1 MVAAVIRG
9 TGEVGGA
16 VTASTLTTVAVF
28 FPIVFVEGVAGQIF
42 GDMALTVVFSLMASL
57 VAALFLIPMLAS
69 RQIRE
74 TALTSSAASTAGSS
88 DFLSFG
94 GLPPQASMGD
104 RLRGLGSVIG
114 GFLIRA
120 GLLLLALPGVLAMA
134 LASLAAVVLWP
145 VHRPVQWLVARRS
158 RPLLARLAD
167 AQSPAR
173 PGLLDR
179 RVWPGIAKTVAVGE
193 ARDSFARFG
202 ARFAAARAGGR
213 VWLAL
218 VAPVVAAFILAR
230 FLFTVVLKAIGSIL
244 FIAGLALALPILT
257 VVKIGSGVIEPV
269 ARPFLDLIGLGLE
282 GLQRIYRRV
291 LDWSLTRAGT
301 VIGGGFVL
309 FVVVMFFGL
318 PRLGREL
325 IPQVHQG
332 EFNVQVTLPVGT
344 PLERTAVVVAQ
355 VEHVAVAQPEVAR
368 TAMRVGTDEGAT
380 STAEEGEHT
389 GRVTVRMKENVS
401 AAAEFEV
408 IERIRAG
415 VRDIPDIKTEITYPT
430 LFTTKAPIEVEIRG
444 YDLATLRDLSREAEA
459 GLRQIPGLTDV
470 RSTLQA
476 GNPELQVVY
485 NRDRLAQ
492 YGLTLRTVAELVR
505 NKVQGSVA
513 TDFRERER
521 QIDVFVRLREEDRL
535 GIDELS
541 NLVVN
546 PGGVVAIPLQA
557 VADIRVAEGPSEIRR
572 INQQRTALITAN
584 TRGLD
589 LGTASVLITDAMA
602 HIDFPTGFH
611 FRVAGQNE
619 EMQTSI
625 NSMMLALA
633 LAVFLV
639 YIVMASQFESL
650 LHPFIIMLSVPLA
663 LIGVVITL
671 WLGQIP
677 LSIIVFIGLIML
689 AGVVVNNAIVLID
702 FINTLRR
709 SGIELVEAVRQAGAA
724 RLRPILMTTL
734 TTVLGL
740 LPMALGLGEG
750 AEIRAPMAITVIVGL
765 TTSTV
770 LTLVIIP
777 TIYVMMERWRP
788 RPVAIEETVPEAG
801 VAAEL
806 K

>member
-1 MVAAVIRG
+1 
-9 TGEVGGA
+9 
-16 VTASTLTTVAVF
+16 
-28 FPIVFVEGVAGQIF
+28 
-42 GDMALTVVFSLMASL
+42 LTVV
-57 VAALFLIPMLAS
+57 
-69 RQIRE
+69 
-74 TALTSSAASTAGSS
+74 
-88 DFLSFG
+88 
-94 GLPPQASMGD
+94 
-104 RLRGLGSVIG
+104 
-114 GFLIRA
+114 
-120 GLLLLALPGVLAMA
+120 
-134 LASLAAVVLWP
+134 
-145 VHRPVQWLVARRS
+145 
-158 RPLLARLAD
+158 
-167 AQSPAR
+167 
-173 PGLLDR
+173 
-179 RVWPGIAKTVAVGE
+179 
-193 ARDSFARFG
+193 
-202 ARFAAARAGGR
+202 
-213 VWLAL
+213 
-218 VAPVVAAFILAR
+218 
-230 FLFTVVLKAIGSIL
+230 
-244 FIAGLALALPILT
+244 LPILAIA
-257 VVKIGSGVIEPV
+257 KIASGVIEPII
-269 ARPFLDLIGLGLE
+269 RPVFDLIGFGLG
-282 GLQRIYRRV
+282 GLQRIYRHA
-291 LDWSLTRAGT
+291 LDWSLAHAGT

-309 FVVVMFFGL
+309 FVVVMVLGL

-344 PLERTAVVVAQ
+344 PLERTAEVVAQ

-389 GRVTVRMKENVS
+389 GRVTVRMKENVT
-401 AAAEFEV
+401 AATEIEV

-415 VRDIPDIKTEITYPT
+415 VRDIPDLKTEITYPA

-444 YDLATLRDLSREAEA
+444 YDLTSLRNLSREAEA
-459 GLRQIPGLTDV
+459 RLRGIPGLTDV
-470 RSTLQA
+470 RSSLQA

-492 YGLTLRTVAELVR
+492 FGLNLREVAELVR
-505 NKVQGSVA
+505 NKVQGSIA

-521 QIDVFVRLREEDRL
+521 LIDIFVRLREEDRL

-546 PGGVVAIPLQA
+546 PGGEVAIPLQA

-589 LGTASVLITDAMA
+589 LGTASVLITQAMA
-602 HIDFPTGFH
+602 DIDFPTGFT

-625 NSMMLALA
+625 DSMMLALA

-650 LHPFIIMLSVPLA
+650 LHPLIIMISVPLA
-663 LIGVVITL
+663 LVGVVIAL

-677 LSIIVFIGLIML
+677 LSIIVFIGMIML

-702 FINTLRR
+702 FVNTLRR
-709 SGIELVEAVRQAGAA
+709 SGVELVEAVRQAGAA

-740 LPMALGLGEG
+740 LPMALGFGEG

-777 TIYVMMERWRP
+777 TIYVMVERLRS
-788 RPVAIEETVPEAG
+788 RPVAVEETVPEP
-801 VAAEL
+801 AA
-806 K
+806 